1 MSSLYCAYRFLSHS
15 RDYGKIGHGVGGAAS
30 INTLCD
36 YVAGMLNASLTGPH
50 IKIDRA
56 KKHVADLRA
65 DIEAFHRRQPYQ
77 IVMADEPESGDQVYR
92 VKIREPIPPKWSG
105 ILGDIFH
112 NLRSALDQ
120 VACQLVIA
128 NNSEIERSTEFPII
142 GTPGNFE
149 IVLGR
154 KLNGA
159 SAKAKSLVRRLK
171 PYKGGREPFWVI
183 HAMDVLD
190 KHRGIIPAGAA
201 HRNIIITMR
210 MPIPNSNNVI
220 RSSFGLTPADRAY
233 PLKDG
238 TEVFRVKAGGRVSFG
253 EFHDAP
259 QFTFEAAF
267 GEGQVVEGQ
276 PIFPTVEQLV
286 QFTERVIEIFE
297 RWIIR

>member
-1 MSSLYCAYRFLSHS
+1 MIFALKSIPFMVVSVIKLSWPMSLKAEIKSIVSKSGKNS
-15 RDYGKIGHGVGGAAS
+15 RQNGAA
-30 INTLCD
+30 
-36 YVAGMLNASLTGPH
+36 
-50 IKIDRA
+50 
-56 KKHVADLRA
+56 
-65 DIEAFHRRQPYQ
+65 
-77 IVMADEPESGDQVYR
+77 
-92 VKIREPIPPKWSG
+92 

-112 NLRSALDQ
+112 NLRCALDQ
-120 VACQLVIA
+120 VACQLVLT
-128 NNSEIERSTEFPII
+128 NNSQIQRSTEFPII
-142 GTPGNFE
+142 GTPEIFE
-149 IVLGR
+149 IALGR
-154 KLNGA
+154 KLTGA
-159 SAKAKSLVRRLK
+159 SSKAKSLVRRLK

-183 HAMDVLD
+183 HEMDRLD

-238 TEVFRVKAGGRVSFG
+238 TEVFRVKAGGRVSFA
-253 EFHDAP
+253 EFHDEP

-276 PIFPTVEQLV
+276 PIFPTVDELV